1 MMVKNHGYYG
11 KMKMA
16 TKHRRNG
23 QMSSQRE
30 RWTTIKNGN
39 IIEHSEND
47 GYALMRRGFEH
58 HDEIIMS
65 VEEAR
70 KQGKYKKLIK
80 EFEES
85 DFKKELIRTN

>member
-1 MMVKNHGYYG
+1 
-11 KMKMA
+11 
-16 TKHRRNG
+16 
-23 QMSSQRE
+23 
-30 RWTTIKNGN
+30 
-39 IIEHSEND
+39 
-47 GYALMRRGFEH
+47 MRRGFEH